1 MLIQLIFV
9 VLVALNLLCLWYIFF
24 SKKCQ
29 WYSLIGELVYAV
41 LPLVTV
47 FFAQPRFELD
57 FFWWRIVGGVAIV
70 LGGGIL
76 IWSLVSF
83 GKKGL
88 ILTVHQQKI
97 LKIGPYQFIRH
108 PQYLGLIFI
117 WMGWWWVWSAVYSFY
132 IGMFIVALTWLE
144 AYLEEKLILE
154 KLHEGQYQKYKQHA
168 GMFWIK

>member
-1 MLIQLIFV
+1 EI
-9 VLVALNLLCLWYIFF
+9 
-24 SKKCQ
+24 
-29 WYSLIGELVYAV
+29 VYAV

-47 FFAQPRFELD
+47 FFVQPRFELD
-57 FFWWRIVGGVAIV
+57 FFWWKIAGAAAIV
-70 LGGGIL
+70 LGGAIL
-76 IWSLVSF
+76 SWSLISF

-97 LKIGPYQFIRH
+97 LKTGPYLFVRH

-117 WMGWWWVWSAVYSFY
+117 WAGWWWVWSAVYSFY
-132 IGMFIVALTWLE
+132 FGMFIVALTWLE

-154 KLHEGQYQKYKQHA
+154 KQHQAQYHKYKTEA